1 MCLLQPSQCAVKLSS
16 VRQADW
22 WVIKECERVCVSVYY
37 VHLFL
42 HSWYTKCIYLTQSSH
57 SEHTHHL
64 PGGRKDGYF
73 HRPSFSI
80 HNGCSYLFLFF
91 SPFNLRWHFTSDICY
106 YVYCFKH
113 IFIMA
118 LIWCIFS
125 NTDPTGV
132 FCFSFH
138 CHVSSSD
145 LTLAA
150 SLLWDL
156 KLWDLPQLNYVL
168 FTYRHG
174 NTYIWCSEHSKLYTV
189 RCQASESNFLSHFM
203 WSRFSAAHTV

>member
-1 MCLLQPSQCAVKLSS
+1 MSHKGVWACVCECVLCAFVSALLIYQMYLSHTKFTLWTHTSPSRWEKRWLFS
-16 VRQADW
+16 QAFILNSQW
-22 WVIKECERVCVSVYY
+22 LLI
-37 VHLFL
+37 
-42 HSWYTKCIYLTQSSH
+42 
-57 SEHTHHL
+57 
-64 PGGRKDGYF
+64 
-73 HRPSFSI
+73 SFS
-80 HNGCSYLFLFF
+80 FF
-91 SPFNLRWHFTSDICY
+91 FPFNLRWHFTSDICY